1 MFKNMLDFWKG
12 KDFLTN
18 VLGEFGEMLDDS
30 KKMFDD
36 VCQNLLENKKIDGLE
51 DKIYSV
57 DKRINLFEKD
67 IRKRI
72 IAHLSIQPSVDV
84 PMSLL
89 MMSVVKDAER
99 LGDYA
104 KNIFQVGRV
113 INRPI
118 DKNVFSKYFNEIDKK
133 IMQMFDDT
141 KTAFIDS
148 DEEKA
153 RQIWKTERL
162 IVKRCDAIVV
172 DVAKSSLTVDQAV
185 AFALIAR
192 YFKRIVAH
200 LTNIATSVILPI
212 SELDFFDESRRSED
226 DKA

>member
-1 MFKNMLDFWKG
+1 MFKNLLDFWKG

-18 VLGEFGEMLDDS
+18 VIEEFGKMLEDAKEMFS
-30 KKMFDD
+30 D
-36 VCQNLLENKKIDGLE
+36 VCANLLSEKAVDGLE

-57 DKRINLFEKD
+57 DKNINLFEKD

-104 KNIFQVGRV
+104 KNIFQARR
-113 INRPI
+113 ILNRPI
-118 DKNVFSKYFNEIDKK
+118 DREAFVAYFSDIDKK
-133 IMQMFDDT
+133 ITQMFADT
-141 KTAFIDS
+141 KKAFIES
-148 DEEKA
+148 DEEVAKG
-153 RQIWKTERL
+153 IWETERH
-162 IVKRCDAIVV
+162 IVKKCDSIIE
-172 DVAKSSLTVDQAV
+172 DIAKSSLKTDEAV
-185 AFALIAR
+185 AFTLVAR
-192 YFKRIVAH
+192 FFKRTAAH

-212 SELDFFDESRRSED
+212 SELDFYDEKRRIES
-226 DKA
+226 A